1 MFTERQQLQ
10 LKAVARLSNDP
21 NFGKINERLEE
32 ALMQLYLEMIIMLM
46 KILRMF
52 LLLEIQQQLQLQ
64 TLYMLEIL
72 KFKEILMVFLY
83 LE

>member
-32 ALMQLYLEMIIMLM
+32 ALMQLYLENNRAFLTKDEM
-46 KILRMF
+46 KARLF
-52 LLLEIQQQLQLQ
+52 YHKPA
-64 TLYMLEIL
+64 TLKAGEYAGYIHEFI
-72 KFKEILMVFLY
+72 KD
-83 LE
+83 